1 VRALLAAA
9 SRALK
14 APQFRT
20 QASRKSQVVSLS
32 VWRRNSRDMSNER
45 RQTVQF
51 ADRQALMAD
60 VFEVDPSEIHQN
72 STPDDISAWDSL
84 RVLELLLAIEKQ
96 HGVFV
101 SPE

>member
-1 VRALLAAA
+1 
-9 SRALK
+9 
-14 APQFRT
+14 
-20 QASRKSQVVSLS
+20 
-32 VWRRNSRDMSNER
+32 M
-45 RQTVQF
+45 QF
-51 ADRQALMAD
+51 ADLQALMAD

-101 SPE
+101 SPEKLPDLMSVGAILAAVNAQAAAA